1 MNKYKLF
8 FSTICLTSI
17 LACQTNKPNEYAWI
31 KNALDVSSTQLQ
43 IMGNRL
49 KDCGMYPRSIHQH
62 CDTMFI
68 SKQLERD
75 VSVFIDSLEST
86 STPEQYGKI
95 LLCPP
100 TDWTSGFFPGSLWY
114 AYELTDKKSLK
125 NLAIHYTN
133 GLDTVRY
140 IKNTHDIGFIINCS
154 YGNGY
159 RITHEDTIKNIIIE
173 SANNLCTRFNDTI
186 GCIRSWDFG
195 EWNYPVIIDNMMNL
209 ELLFNAYNITSNV
222 NYKNVAYKHAMTTLK
237 NHFRNDY
244 TCYHIV
250 SYNNDGSIEYKRT
263 HQGKHDESAWARG
276 QAWAVYGYTVCYRET
291 KDSTFLNQAVNVADM
306 IMKRVKTND
315 IIPLWDYDA
324 INDKDTP
331 RDASAAAV
339 TASAFIDLSILSNN
353 NKYFEYAEK
362 ILKSLSS
369 DKYLAKVGENQNF
382 ILMHSTG
389 SIPNGFEIDAPLNY
403 ADYYFLEGLQKYMK
417 VKNIQYSDL

>member
-1 MNKYKLF
+1 
-8 FSTICLTSI
+8 
-17 LACQTNKPNEYAWI
+17 
-31 KNALDVSSTQLQ
+31 
-43 IMGNRL
+43 
-49 KDCGMYPRSIHQH
+49 
-62 CDTMFI
+62 
-68 SKQLERD
+68 
-75 VSVFIDSLEST
+75 
-86 STPEQYGKI
+86 
-95 LLCPP
+95 
-100 TDWTSGFFPGSLWY
+100 
-114 AYELTDKKSLK
+114 
-125 NLAIHYTN
+125 
-133 GLDTVRY
+133 
-140 IKNTHDIGFIINCS
+140 
-154 YGNGY
+154 
-159 RITHEDTIKNIIIE
+159 
-173 SANNLCTRFNDTI
+173 
-186 GCIRSWDFG
+186 
-195 EWNYPVIIDNMMNL
+195 MNL